1 MSAKDYLPQDFAWAV
16 FGLSM
21 AGIVAWIIA
30 SFFFVITAHP

>member
-1 MSAKDYLPQDFAWAV
+1 MSAKDYLPQDFAWGV

-21 AGIVAWIIA
+21 LGIVAWILA

>member
-1 MSAKDYLPQDFAWAV
+1 MSAKDYLPQDVARAV

-30 SFFFVITAHP
+30 SFYFVITAHP

>member
-1 MSAKDYLPQDFAWAV
+1 MSAKDYLPQDFAWRV

-30 SFFFVITAHP
+30 SFFFVITRHP